1 MYLVDIYN
9 KFQRNK
15 NVISIFLVG
24 ERKFCVREIVPK
36 YNWGVPEVLFPERNY
51 EDNYTD
57 YRLYEDKKEAEA
69 YLKQIGGARV
79 G

>member
-1 MYLVDIYN
+1 M
-9 KFQRNK
+9 
-15 NVISIFLVG
+15 
-24 ERKFCVREIVPK
+24 REIVPK